1 MGPVRGRPLT
11 DWLFAHDSQV
21 PGIADLLRS
30 TDIAQPV
37 LFALEYALA
46 QALLASGVRPT
57 AMVGHSIGEYVAAC
71 LSGVMSLP
79 DAAHVVVERGR
90 LMASMPPGAMLAVR
104 GAAADVATRLPADVT
119 VAAINGPRLCVVSG
133 PEAGITAAE
142 HTFRASDMESV
153 RLQTS
158 HAFHSASMDGAARA
172 LEQVMRTVTLHP
184 PTIPFAS
191 CVTGGLI
198 TAAEAT
204 DPVYWGRQLRAP
216 VRFADGLRAAAG
228 EGPVLVVEAGPRET
242 LGALARQILAGMVTA
257 VASLPLREGAEDPEG
272 YVAALGAA
280 WCAGA
285 GSLHVEGADAHPV
298 GVPVSLPGYP
308 FDRRRCWIDAAGE
321 GDRRS
326 AVGAPAASELD
337 VLIQTQADL
346 IARQRDLLRR
356 SMPSSRD
363 PGGVSHA

>member
-1 MGPVRGRPLT
+1 
-11 DWLFAHDSQV
+11 
-21 PGIADLLRS
+21 
-30 TDIAQPV
+30 
-37 LFALEYALA
+37 
-46 QALLASGVRPT
+46 
-57 AMVGHSIGEYVAAC
+57 
-71 LSGVMSLP
+71 
-79 DAAHVVVERGR
+79 
-90 LMASMPPGAMLAVR
+90 
-104 GAAADVATRLPADVT
+104 
-119 VAAINGPRLCVVSG
+119 
-133 PEAGITAAE
+133 
-142 HTFRASDMESV
+142 
-153 RLQTS
+153 
-158 HAFHSASMDGAARA
+158 
-172 LEQVMRTVTLHP
+172 MRTVTLHP